1 MSKLGGRGLT
11 KQRGNSAQSS
21 EKSSVEIGGIVRRQ
35 SAEVGVDAFLS
46 LSLSLSFSS
55 KNGIPSG
62 SRGFRGQ
69 THRSRGKM
77 RCQSAPSRAENERG
91 AHQRGIQISS
101 SHENRPSTT
110 GKKNSIKQP
119 KPADADNDP
128 RIARAIALRCL
139 LSPAEMLREDGTID
153 QDFFK
158 PKQVR

>member
-1 MSKLGGRGLT
+1 
-11 KQRGNSAQSS
+11 
-21 EKSSVEIGGIVRRQ
+21 
-35 SAEVGVDAFLS
+35 
-46 LSLSLSFSS
+46 
-55 KNGIPSG
+55 
-62 SRGFRGQ
+62 
-69 THRSRGKM
+69 M